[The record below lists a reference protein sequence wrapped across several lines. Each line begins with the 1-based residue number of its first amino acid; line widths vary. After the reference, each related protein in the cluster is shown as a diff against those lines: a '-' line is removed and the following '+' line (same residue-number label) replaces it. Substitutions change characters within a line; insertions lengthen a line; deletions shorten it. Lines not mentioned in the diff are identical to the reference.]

1 MIRRLI
7 RTKAT
12 RLAAMI
18 YTYIYIYTY
27 IKSMELR
34 SNLEGSKTDTNRLAE
49 RPPGTSA
56 GRTARNSERK
66 RERERALGCF
76 GHVNVR
82 LRHAAVRNV
91 S

>member
-1 MIRRLI
+1 
-7 RTKAT
+7 
-12 RLAAMI
+12 
-18 YTYIYIYTY
+18 
-27 IKSMELR
+27 MELR
-34 SNLEGSKTDTNRLAE
+34 SNLEGSKTDTNRLTE

-56 GRTARNSERK
+56 GRTARNSER
-66 RERERALGCF
+66 ERELWDAWDALGCFGMLWDALGCF

>member
-1 MIRRLI
+1 MANSENDPEIDPYQGY
-7 RTKAT
+7 KASSND
-12 RLAAMI
+12 I
-18 YTYIYIYTY
+18 YIYIH

-66 RERERALGCF
+66 RERELWDALGMSMC
-76 GHVNVR
+76 G
-82 LRHAAVRNV
+82 
-91 S
+91 